1 MVKTIDGDNMKRP
14 LQIRGHHL
22 LCIQGYQGYGY
33 DRQFEINMSSV
44 KEHLMA
50 DNHLIE
56 VVTGLDVI
64 CASCP
69 HAGDSGCNL
78 DSNANETITLMDQN
92 LLKALTIRPGTLIQA
107 ETIFALTNTKL
118 QSKLD
123 LTGICDQ
130 CRWQQKC
137 LWFQSRDD

>member
-1 MVKTIDGDNMKRP
+1 MKKL

-33 DRQFEINMSSV
+33 DRQFEKNMSFI
-44 KEHLMA
+44 KEYLMA
-50 DNHLIE
+50 NNPLVE
-56 VVTGLDVI
+56 VVTDLDAI

-69 HAGDSGCNL
+69 NAGDSGCNL
-78 DSNANETITLMDQN
+78 DCDANETIKLMDQN
-92 LLKALTIRPGTLIQA
+92 LLKALAIKPGTLLNA
-107 ETIFALTNTKL
+107 ETLFTLTNTKL
-118 QSKLD
+118 QTKLD

-137 LWFQSRDD
+137 LWFQSRND